1 MIPIKETY
9 SQIRKKI
16 LKRDKRRTI
25 TLVVCCILIFVFFFV
40 RTFELQVA
48 TAERYTE
55 QAKGI
60 TTITAPIHAARGEIL
75 DYYGRPIATN
85 REGYNIVFNYAGINK
100 TTLNDT
106 VLSLIKLLGNGKWQ
120 DDLPISLTA
129 PFEYT
134 AETDSTEVTRLLS
147 ILNIAHYA
155 TAENCFDEMVKRY
168 SLEDRDPTVQRYIM
182 GVRYTMERA
191 GFSVAAPFT
200 FAEDIS
206 SDIMLKISEDT
217 YYSNNGVTIDIA
229 SFREYSENT
238 VAPHIIGNVGPIYA
252 EEWET
257 YKEKGYSYNDKVGK
271 SGIEKVCE
279 EQLRG
284 TDGELTYYI
293 NSGGIIID
301 TEVTKEP
308 VAGNSVRLTLDKTV
322 QISAQQALASTIAEM
337 NKDNIKVTAGAAVA
351 VNVKTGGIIASANYP
366 TYTYDDYINNYEKLS
381 SDSAKPL
388 FDRAF
393 NGTYPPGS
401 TFKPA
406 VAVAAL
412 QTGVVTYDET
422 IRCVG
427 RYTYFKDYQPTCM
440 HVHKNISLNTALS
453 KSCNYYFFEVGRRLG
468 ITKMN
473 EYCMAFGLG
482 DYTGVEVN
490 ESKGVLAG
498 PNSRAEWYEGYT
510 IQAAIGQMDNAFTP
524 LQLASYT
531 ATIANSGVRYK
542 TTLIDKYVTYSQ
554 DKVVE
559 QNEPVVLG
567 KVNASEEVFD
577 KVKEG
582 MLSVT
587 EDGTGNRIFSNYPIK
602 VGGKTGTAQV
612 TGKEDHTVFV
622 AFAPYDDPEIA
633 VAVIIEHGKYGTY
646 SGSLLK
652 SIFNSYFF
660 TEQET
665 DAETPAYELLP

>member
-1 MIPIKETY
+1 MRETY
-9 SQIRKKI
+9 SDIRKRI
-16 LKRDKRRTI
+16 IKRDKRRMI
-25 TLVVCCILIFVFFFV
+25 IMVLCCVLCFALFFG
-40 RTFELQVA
+40 RTTQLQVVG
-48 TAERYTE
+48 AERYTK

-60 TTITAPIHAARGEIL
+60 TTVTAPIHAARGEIL

-85 REGYNIVFNYAGINK
+85 REGYNIVFNYASINK
-100 TTLNDT
+100 KNLNDT
-106 VLSLIKLLGNGKWQ
+106 ILSLIKLLGNGEWE
-120 DDLPISLTA
+120 DDLPLAKQA
-129 PFEYT
+129 PFGYT
-134 AETDSTEVTRLLS
+134 GETDSAEVKRLLS
-147 ILNIAHYA
+147 TLDIAHYA

-168 SLEDRDPTVQRYIM
+168 SLEDRDPTVQRFIM

-191 GFSVAAPFT
+191 GFSVSAPFT
-200 FAEDIS
+200 FAEDVS
-206 SDIMLKISEDT
+206 SEIMLKISENA
-217 YYSNNGVTIDIA
+217 YYSENGVAIDIA
-229 SFREYSENT
+229 SFREYSKDS

-252 EEWET
+252 EEWES

-279 EQLRG
+279 EQLKG
-284 TDGELTYYI
+284 TDGEITYYI
-293 NSGGIIID
+293 NSSGVILS
-301 TEVTKEP
+301 TEITKEP
-308 VAGNSVRLTLDKTV
+308 IPGNSVRLTLDKTV
-322 QISAQQALASTIAEM
+322 QLSAQSALESTIKEM
-337 NKDNIKVTAGAAVA
+337 RADDISVNAGAAVA
-351 VNVKTGGIIASANYP
+351 VNVKTGGIIASVNYP
-366 TYTYDDYINNYEKLS
+366 TYTYEDYTENYEELATNP
-381 SDSAKPL
+381 AKPL

-406 VAVAAL
+406 VAAAAL
-412 QTGVVTYDET
+412 QCGVVEADEM

-440 HVHKNISLNTALS
+440 HIHRNIALNTALS

-473 EYCMAFGLG
+473 KYCLDFGLG

-498 PNSRAEWYEGYT
+498 PDSRAEWYEGYT

-524 LQLASYT
+524 LQLAAYT

-542 TTLIDKYVTYSQ
+542 STLIDKYVSYSQ
-554 DKVVE
+554 DKVIK

-567 KVNASEEVFD
+567 KVDIKEEVFD

-587 EDGTGNRIFSNYPIK
+587 EDGTGNRIFSDYPIK

-612 TGKEDHTVFV
+612 TGKKDHTVFV

-633 VAVIIEHGKYGTY
+633 VAVIIEHGQFSTY
-646 SGSLLK
+646 SGGLLK

-665 DAETPAYELLP
+665 HAETPAYELLP